1 MWIPSRIWMR
11 CAEIPISIRFK
22 RFCQKAGTAVPGRH
36 AWESTNMA
44 KLLDSKIALVTG
56 AGTGIG
62 RQIAL
67 TLAGEGAYVVVNYI
81 EPVRSEAE
89 EVIAEI
95 RESGGQAEGYACW
108 VNDFTAVEEMIK
120 TLVDRLGR
128 IDILVN
134 NAGITRDD
142 LLMRMKEADF
152 DAVIDTN
159 LKGAFNTMR
168 HVARPMVKQRSGCI
182 VNISSVSGIIGNA
195 GQMNYCASKAGIIG
209 MTKSMARELAS
220 RNIRVNAVA
229 PGMVDTAMTQALS
242 DSAKNALKSQIPLG
256 RMGQPQDIANAVLF
270 LASDQA
276 SYITGHVLNVD
287 GGMAM

>member
-1 MWIPSRIWMR
+1 M
-11 CAEIPISIRFK
+11 
-22 RFCQKAGTAVPGRH
+22 G
-36 AWESTNMA
+36 N
-44 KLLDSKIALVTG
+44 LLENKIALVTG
-56 AGTGIG
+56 AATGIG
-62 RQIAL
+62 RQIAI
-67 TLAGEGAYVVVNYI
+67 TLASEGAYVIVNYI
-81 EPVRSEAE
+81 EPVKADAD
-89 EVIAEI
+89 EVIAAI
-95 RESGGQAEGYACW
+95 RDNGGQAEGYACW
-108 VNDFTAVEEMIK
+108 VNDFSAVEEMIGAVIK
-120 TLVDRLGR
+120 QHER

-168 HVARPMVKQRSGCI
+168 HVARPMVRQRGGCI
-182 VNISSVSGIIGNA
+182 VNISSVSGVVGNA
-195 GQMNYCASKAGIIG
+195 GQMNYCASKAGVIG

-242 DSAKNALKSQIPLG
+242 DSAREALLSQIPLG

-276 SYITGHVLNVD
+276 SYITGHVLHVD